1 MDTAG
6 VLKHQKQERKYLV
19 AEFCFTLLGRTASI
33 GWFRI
38 QCPQPPPPL
47 FHPDTRKFMI
57 CVKVPPCVHLY
68 TFSLTDRAPGA
79 TDCSL
84 LICVGLVRDT
94 AWVLSKHIYL
104 VTDAFIL

>member
-1 MDTAG
+1 
-6 VLKHQKQERKYLV
+6 
-19 AEFCFTLLGRTASI
+19 
-33 GWFRI
+33 
-38 QCPQPPPPL
+38 
-47 FHPDTRKFMI
+47 MI

-84 LICVGLVRDT
+84 LICVGLVCDT